1 METRRITKENFFAIL
16 GAGDRPWQDD
26 YLVMYSSVWPGFTTD
41 PDLMLVPIDDH
52 LVHRG
57 DGVFEVIRCI
67 QGNIYQLDGHLERL
81 EKSAKAISLRL
92 STDYSDIKEII
103 KTLVSIGRE
112 KNCLIK
118 VVLSRGPG
126 SFGVN
131 PYDCPESQIY
141 ANVIR
146 FRGVPEEFH
155 TKGVS
160 LITSRIPVKKS
171 FFATIKS
178 CNYLPNVLM
187 KMEAI
192 DAGFQ
197 FAVALDEE
205 GFLAE
210 GPTENIGVLTEDNVM
225 IFPRFERTLSGI
237 TANRVFQLAHILI
250 EEKMIKAVKFDKV
263 LPDDAYRA
271 REIFLTGTSID
282 VLPVVIYDKK
292 KIGGGIPGPV
302 CSKLRELLQH
312 DMTMNQDILTKVDL

>member
-1 METRRITKENFFAIL
+1 M
-16 GAGDRPWQDD
+16 
-26 YLVMYSSVWPGFTTD
+26 
-41 PDLMLVPIDDH
+41 
-52 LVHRG
+52 
-57 DGVFEVIRCI
+57 
-67 QGNIYQLDGHLERL
+67 
-81 EKSAKAISLRL
+81 
-92 STDYSDIKEII
+92 
-103 KTLVSIGRE
+103 
-112 KNCLIK
+112 IK

-131 PYDCPESQIY
+131 PYDCPESHIY

-146 FRGVPEEFH
+146 FRGVPKEFY

-263 LPDDAYRA
+263 LPNDAYRA

-292 KIGGGIPGPV
+292 KIGKGIPGPV